1 MNPQQEPSIPTG
13 RCEHCG
19 RPLDSATWVEVIVPD
34 SAFLHHDDPKLDG
47 RRLTRACG
55 PEHAQALVVRGL
67 RTWDEEQLWAAKL
80 SRVAGSW
87 NGPVRPRSEET
98 R

>member
-13 RCEHCG
+13 RCE
-19 RPLDSATWVEVIVPD
+19 
-34 SAFLHHDDPKLDG
+34 HHDDPKLDG